1 MRFWIRPLI
10 DRLWSWTRLLI
21 LLVVGVACAGV
32 KMVVAATWYCCG
44 QVRER
49 VSHHIAR

>member
-1 MRFWIRPLI
+1 MRFWIRPLV

-21 LLVVGVACAGV
+21 LLAVGVACAGV
-32 KMVVAATWYCCG
+32 KVVVAMTWYCCG

-49 VSHHIAR
+49 LSRRIAP